1 VCLVIIR
8 DSLPTL
14 GLLHTKNIKKLGLV
28 GRLFIIS
35 SLLAWTTSVEVGL
48 FMFTPNL
55 MMLAS
60 LNSFFGMCQKYK
72 IKKRKEISFLF
83 CRLVVFLICLFTVEA
98 VGESDSQRPHTRLY
112 ATEDSYSDAT
122 TKRAFRVWGGTPA
135 NKQMKQSRA

>member
-1 VCLVIIR
+1 VFGYYKRLTPDAGII
-8 DSLPTL
+8 T
-14 GLLHTKNIKKLGLV
+14 HKKYKKTGPGRA

-72 IKKRKEISFLF
+72 IKKRNK
-83 CRLVVFLICLFTVEA
+83 FLILSVGRVFDLFV
-98 VGESDSQRPHTRLY
+98 Y
-112 ATEDSYSDAT
+112 
-122 TKRAFRVWGGTPA
+122 GGSSWR
-135 NKQMKQSRA
+135 K